1 MEIFLFLYSRKTFLW
16 FNWNF
21 LLMEFCWVNNFLFL
35 KNWLVT
41 FSSCLSS
48 TSFAI
53 KVKCFVLQYHFTSFP
68 LIDFWCF
75 VRGVLLFWHC
85 IITNM
90 FDIFRLMLFIFAHES
105 PTISTLFVCRLWC
118 SLFLSSF
125 VHTAQYWMTLT
136 FHKSLATLLL
146 LMNNSFIWF
155 AICHS
160 SWVIF
165 SKFLI
170 WCLFS
175 RGFLMCSF

>member
-105 PTISTLFVCRLWC
+105 PTISTLLVCRLWC
-118 SLFLSSF
+118 FFFGVLYFCLVLFIR
-125 VHTAQYWMTLT
+125 HNIEW
-136 FHKSLATLLL
+136 
-146 LMNNSFIWF
+146 
-155 AICHS
+155 
-160 SWVIF
+160 
-165 SKFLI
+165 
-170 WCLFS
+170 
-175 RGFLMCSF
+175 R